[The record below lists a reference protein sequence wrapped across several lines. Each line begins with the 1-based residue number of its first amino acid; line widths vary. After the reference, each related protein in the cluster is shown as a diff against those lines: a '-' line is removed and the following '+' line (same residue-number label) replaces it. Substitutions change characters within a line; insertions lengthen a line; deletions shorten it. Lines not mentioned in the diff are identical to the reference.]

1 MIVSCGLSGASHQA
15 CRATKRQSHTY
26 GIGGRFSNKIRTTWP
41 LTIWKSRNE
50 KDSSTGNL
58 SNMNQIQEKQDY
70 DVDDKPTTQYIEYMD
85 RLAGLNE
92 SRQLEYPEALKNML
106 EPRWELCWRD

>member
-1 MIVSCGLSGASHQA
+1 
-15 CRATKRQSHTY
+15 
-26 GIGGRFSNKIRTTWP
+26 
-41 LTIWKSRNE
+41 
-50 KDSSTGNL
+50 
-58 SNMNQIQEKQDY
+58 MNQIQEKQDY